1 MTILSLADSCRQLS
15 IDPKTLRRWL
25 AQAPFTLQPHA
36 HDARRTGLAD
46 EQLRWL
52 AQAHHR
58 SLTGL
63 AQEPSQPAPAPSTE
77 VLALPGDLHEV
88 LQTLCAL
95 PAQLAALQEQLA
107 DLTHHLSHLPEPATT
122 TRSRSGATTRAA
134 GRSRSGSRSRT
145 ESLRQPQRP
154 SKAQV
159 LALVEYAGEGRYVV
173 ISPRGG
179 LLPFE
184 PDTPAWFAWLTTC
197 SSFRFV
203 GKMGRLTAHREVER
217 VCNGAWRAHRNIRNH
232 TYNVRLGATED
243 LTLAALEQAAAA
255 LHAHL

>member
-58 SLTGL
+58 RLTGL

-159 LALVEYAGEGRYVV
+159 YTCDARSASATHPSSTRSFSSTISAMTGRRITSLAF
-173 ISPRGG
+173 RG
-179 LLPFE
+179 
-184 PDTPAWFAWLTTC
+184 TPTGGSRRSRMSWRER
-197 SSFRFV
+197 SS
-203 GKMGRLTAHREVER
+203 TAT
-217 VCNGAWRAHRNIRNH
+217 A
-232 TYNVRLGATED
+232 
-243 LTLAALEQAAAA
+243 
-255 LHAHL
+255 